1 MISYPGRRLLLRV
14 TSVAIA
20 GLLPTAIATASLA
33 VADQLAAS
41 SWPSIDALTRL
52 TDAPQPA
59 VAAAPTPVAA
69 TNSAVLG
76 NGLVFANTGA
86 DSGDAAPLLAIKQN
100 VMVDAPVIRLGDL
113 FDQPITGGDTPIAQ
127 APKPGQTV
135 SLDARFLRQLVRAY
149 HLDLNSSQD
158 FDHVLVA
165 RKCQIIKSDAVT
177 AALAEAISQRTQLS
191 PTMDIAFDTGEVQFT
206 LPTNVAATVAVQGL
220 NFDPTSNR
228 FLAILAVP
236 ATGPTLYTQQVVG
249 TIYEKTQVPVL
260 KRLISAGETI
270 QAEDI
275 DWTSSRLDQ
284 LATNTVTDSQQMVGR
299 IAKRPLRPGQTLR
312 LSDLINEPT
321 VHKNSLITI
330 AVQTADMS
338 LTVRGKALDDG
349 AIGQSIRV
357 VNINTNKQLVGVV
370 KDAATVVIPT
380 TGPLALN

>member
-1 MISYPGRRLLLRV
+1 MISYPGRRYLLRIA
-14 TSVAIA
+14 SVAIA
-20 GLLPTAIATASLA
+20 GLLPATMATASMA
-33 VADQLAAS
+33 IADQLAAS

-52 TDAPQPA
+52 TDAPQSAAVPA
-59 VAAAPTPVAA
+59 PAPS
-69 TNSAVLG
+69 TNAAVLG
-76 NGLVFANTGA
+76 NGLVFANTSA
-86 DSGDAAPLLAIKQN
+86 ASSEIAPLLAIKQN

-149 HLDLNSSQD
+149 HLELNSSQD

-165 RKCQIIKSDAVT
+165 RKCQIIKSETVT

-191 PTMDIAFDTGEVQFT
+191 STMDIAFDTGEVQFT
-206 LPTNVAATVAVQGL
+206 LPTNVAPTVAVQGL
-220 NFDPTSNR
+220 NFDPSSNR

-236 ATGPTLYTQQVVG
+236 ATGPTLITQQVVG

-260 KRLISAGETI
+260 KRLVSAGETI
-270 QAEDI
+270 QADDI

-349 AIGQSIRV
+349 AVGQSIRV
-357 VNINTNKQLVGVV
+357 VNVNTNKQLVGVV
-370 KDAATVVIPT
+370 KDAATVVIPST
-380 TGPLALN
+380 APLALN